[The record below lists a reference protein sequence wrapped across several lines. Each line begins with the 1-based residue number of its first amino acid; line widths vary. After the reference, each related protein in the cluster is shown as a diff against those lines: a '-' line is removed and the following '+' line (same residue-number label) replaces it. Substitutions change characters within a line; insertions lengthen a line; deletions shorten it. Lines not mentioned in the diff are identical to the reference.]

1 MAVTAFL
8 RKMGKIVSLYALLSF
23 FSCCPAEVELEGL
36 PASLEAQVLSDLS
49 IAQTHETA
57 LSSAALEAEH
67 HHAKAEILSTLQ
79 SLGYYGATVTESAL
93 SILSNLDDDTGTFE
107 SGSLTP
113 RDWLATY
120 RVTLGK
126 PIRIESLQIHLIG
139 SGRTHPVLQTIV
151 SQVPFKPGDILI
163 HKTYENYKQKLLSRA
178 LQFGYLDAVIVHSE
192 IAIDRE
198 KGIADIALVVD
209 TREPYYFGQIT
220 FVDPPYP
227 TDFLNRFI
235 LLNPGETYTTAKL
248 LQLHQSFGE
257 SNLFKKIEV
266 IPLLDRRIDHQ
277 IPVNVRLESKPK
289 NSYHASLGYGT
300 DTGPRGRLGWERRRQ
315 NFPGHRILA
324 ETQVS
329 EILRQV
335 GVQYFIPGQHPN
347 TDEFVLGTQ
356 WAKEIILPDQYSRR
370 YDLSLQDVRRRNQF
384 EFITGLQFSGEDFRD
399 VPDEP
404 EKSSHLLL
412 PSISVIWNQAK
423 REQEKNSERQYGLK
437 LQGTVRGALGL
448 LLSSTSI
455 LQWELK
461 AKSIYLLGDN
471 SRLLL
476 RAEVGGTL
484 SETFEDIPL
493 SMRFFAGGDNTVRG
507 YAYKSLG
514 PTQIDPNGNEVVV
527 GGRYLTVVS
536 AEIETRL
543 RDKLFAAVF
552 MDAGNAMNRWKD
564 PLFLSA
570 GIGFRYATP
579 IGLLRI
585 DIAKPIREGKNPL
598 RLHLTFGTDL

>member
-1 MAVTAFL
+1 MEWAAFL
-8 RKMGKIVSLYALLSF
+8 RKIGRITWLFALLSF
-23 FSCCPAEVELEGL
+23 FSCCLAEVELKGL
-36 PASLEAQVLSDLS
+36 PDLLSSQVLSDLS
-49 IAQTHETA
+49 IAQTHETP
-57 LSSAALEAEH
+57 LSPAALEAEH
-67 HHAKAEILSTLQ
+67 HHAKAEILSALQ
-79 SLGYYGATVTESAL
+79 SLGYYEAKVTEARL
-93 SILSNLDDDTGTFE
+93 SILSNLENDNGTFE
-107 SGSLTP
+107 AGSLTP

-120 RVTLGK
+120 EVKLGK
-126 PIRIESLQIHLIG
+126 PIRVESIQIHVIG
-139 SGRTHPVLQTIV
+139 PGRTHPVLQTIV
-151 SQVPFKPGDILI
+151 SQVPFKTGDILI

-198 KGIADIALVVD
+198 KRIADITLVID
-209 TREPYYFGQIT
+209 TREPYYFGQIS
-220 FVDPPYP
+220 FIDPPYP
-227 TDFLNRFI
+227 IPFLKRFI
-235 LLNPGETYTTAKL
+235 LLSEGETYTTAKL

-266 IPLLDRRIDHQ
+266 IPLLDQRIDHQ
-277 IPVNVRLESKPK
+277 IPVHVRLASKPK
-289 NSYHASLGYGT
+289 NSYHASVGYGT

-315 NFPGHRILA
+315 NFPGHRILV

-329 EILRQV
+329 EILRQA

-356 WAKEIILPDQYSRR
+356 WAKEIILPDQYSKR
-370 YDLSLQDVRRRNQF
+370 YDVSMQDVRKRGQF
-384 EFITGLQFSGEDFRD
+384 EFITGIQFSGENFRD

-404 EKSSHLLL
+404 EKRSHLLL
-412 PSISVIWNQAK
+412 PSMSVIWNHAK

-437 LQGTVRGALGL
+437 LQGTVRGALGV
-448 LLSSTSI
+448 LLSSTNI

-461 AKSIYLLGDN
+461 AKSIHLLGDN

-476 RAEVGGTL
+476 RADVGGTI

-514 PTQIDPNGNEVVV
+514 PEQTDPSGNEVVV

-536 AEIETRL
+536 AEVETRL
-543 RDKLFAAVF
+543 RDKLFGAVF

-570 GIGFRYATP
+570 GFGFRYATP

-585 DIAKPIREGKNPL
+585 DIAKPIREGKNPF
-598 RLHLTFGTDL
+598 RLHVTFGTDL